1 MIQGQMLSQLNLFTQ
16 GYFRVMVYEH
26 PDWSG
31 YVDTFTTNTLNPLT
45 FTQEKSSFFRVKMN
59 SWSSAVVGRYRFDNS
74 CSLLLENKIPV
85 ATSDSL
91 VEVTY
96 TLQSNLYLQLL
107 IDGEVAI
114 TKNQALTKE
123 VQFKKTFKVG

>member
-1 MIQGQMLSQLNLFTQ
+1 MLSQLNLFTQ
-16 GYFRVMVYEH
+16 GYFRVMVYEY

-45 FTQEKSSFFRVKMN
+45 FTPEKSNFFRVKLN

-85 ATSDSL
+85 ATQDGL

-96 TLQSNLYLQLL
+96 TLQSNLFLQLL
-107 IDGEVAI
+107 FDGEIVI

-123 VQFKKTFKVG
+123 VQFKKTFKMG